1 MLRCTA
7 TSAVPQVCCRTW
19 CGAPRSAGVQLDFG
33 HQVRCSKNVLQL
45 LAAQLKSARCNACMR
60 QCSGC
65 NSRDLNGNATR
76 LGNVGFGASLIFEV
90 SELQGVPHHN
100 RIQNVHASP
109 CSAVSACA
117 QGSAGRRSYT
127 LLAGLRYVWSCV
139 AKAQWSYHSKLSP
152 NFVVA
157 LFP

>member
-1 MLRCTA
+1 MEMPPALETWDSGFPLSSR
-7 TSAVPQVCCRTW
+7 CRT
-19 CGAPRSAGVQLDFG
+19 CREFL
-33 HQVRCSKNVLQL
+33 
-45 LAAQLKSARCNACMR
+45 
-60 QCSGC
+60 
-65 NSRDLNGNATR
+65 
-76 LGNVGFGASLIFEV
+76 
-90 SELQGVPHHN
+90 

-157 LFP
+157 LICLKLRAKL